1 LSQQGV
7 ESPDVLLRSSE
18 SSHAGFSIHI
28 DRLMRS
34 IESFCAAGGAA
45 CATLALMLVAITRT
59 DHHAK
64 ISLAVFLRLTKMDV
78 CCGPPA
84 AL

>member
-1 LSQQGV
+1 
-7 ESPDVLLRSSE
+7 
-18 SSHAGFSIHI
+18 
-28 DRLMRS
+28 MRS
-34 IESFCAAGGAA
+34 IDFFCDARGAA
-45 CATLALMLVAITRT
+45 SAILTLMLVPISRM